1 MQVGVYSELAHRNVI
16 AVQRWLSERGFTS
29 SPESIRAA
37 RQELIATAAT
47 DASIASAL
55 TFTDFYTTSE
65 FRDLFRPT
73 QMLRFT
79 IPKLQTFLD
88 ANNLEF
94 LGFILRSQIR
104 HQFWARFSRE
114 AEADLDLW
122 DIFEKE
128 QPDTFKEMYEFWLQ
142 KKKDPA
148 MIERP
153 SAHGSATFPE
163 YKAADRSF
171 LDPSSPVK

>member
-88 ANNLEF
+88 ANNLE
-94 LGFILRSQIR
+94 
-104 HQFWARFSRE
+104 
-114 AEADLDLW
+114 LW

-148 MIERP
+148 MIESP